1 MGSKIPVIMK
11 AIKTGNMKLADGKY
25 HIYGEEEMELNKED
39 ILVSYK
45 AKSNMP
51 VMSDGEVIVSLNLE
65 ITEELEQEGTAREIV
80 RNIQDTRKA
89 LNLEI
94 TDRIFVQVEGVLP
107 EKWIS
112 YICNETLGDLAEI
125 TEATSTF
132 TLEDK
137 NITVKIKT
145 KN

>member
-11 AIKTGNMKLADGKY
+11 AIKTGNMKLVDGKY
-25 HIYGEEEMELNKED
+25 HISGDEEMILEQED

-45 AKSNMP
+45 AKNNMP

-65 ITEELEQEGTAREIV
+65 ITEELEQEGTAREVV
-80 RNIQDTRKA
+80 RNVQDTRKA

-94 TDRIFVQVEGVLP
+94 TDRILLNIKGNLP
-107 EKWIS
+107 EKWLK
-112 YICNETLGDLAEI
+112 YICNETLGELANFED
-125 TEATSTF
+125 ASSTF

-137 NITVKIKT
+137 NIEVKIKV
-145 KN
+145 KK